1 MDSTK
6 QPKIW
11 ERHVH
16 HPKNSVDIIGV
27 QFMEPICYP
36 FSKNKHVLNQLL
48 PFVTQ
53 DWLPKNGENQ
63 LHSWISVQ
71 VWVTEIRNHLVEG
84 TLFFWALWTRSSYP
98 QKEKSQQVIHLFV
111 VRDDFLSSWLG
122 LQKKRILK
130 AQQKRRFKTWEL

>member
-16 HPKNSVDIIGV
+16 HPKNSLDIIGV

-53 DWLPKNGENQ
+53 D
-63 LHSWISVQ
+63 
-71 VWVTEIRNHLVEG
+71 
-84 TLFFWALWTRSSYP
+84 
-98 QKEKSQQVIHLFV
+98 
-111 VRDDFLSSWLG
+111 
-122 LQKKRILK
+122 
-130 AQQKRRFKTWEL
+130 